1 MSAIVGNEGQEET
14 AAMNVSIDAAR
25 KALERGRLKRA
36 LRLAWEAALRSNSSN
51 DREGLEEVIGLAEAI
66 RDRSQGRTREEASTL
81 AAYCACARDNP
92 QPARLFGMLR
102 SRSDDRARPGTPEA
116 GKVCP
121 DCAETV
127 KREAQI
133 CRFCGHRFMP
143 GS

>member
-1 MSAIVGNEGQEET
+1 MSL
-14 AAMNVSIDAAR
+14 DAAS

-36 LRLAWEAALRSNSSN
+36 LRLAWEAALRSTSTN
-51 DREGLEEVIGLAEAI
+51 DREGLAEVIDLAEAI
-66 RDRSQGRTREEASTL
+66 RDRSQGRTREDASSL

-92 QPARLFGMLR
+92 QPPRLFGLLR
-102 SRSDDRARPGTPEA
+102 GRFDDRTRRGAPEA

-127 KREAQI
+127 RREARI
-133 CRFCGHRFMP
+133 CRFCGHRFTP